1 MHRLQEACADA
12 GVSLAAH
19 DRSTL
24 NWPANDEATTV
35 AVFIGLI
42 GRAYEGGR
50 GASARE
56 RT

>member
-1 MHRLQEACADA
+1 M
-12 GVSLAAH
+12 AAH

>member
-12 GVSLAAH
+12 GFSLAAH
-19 DRSTL
+19 DHSTL

-35 AVFIGLI
+35 AVFIG
-42 GRAYEGGR
+42 RAYEAVS
-50 GASARE
+50 GAGARE